1 MKLGFFDN
9 NWNWNIEGDEIK
21 ILQKTFD
28 LFYRNRLSSEELKK
42 TKFEEKNTT
51 FQPQILQASKEMA
64 TNYREKV
71 LE

>member
-42 TKFEEKNTT
+42 TKFEE
-51 FQPQILQASKEMA
+51 
-64 TNYREKV
+64 
-71 LE
+71 